1 LAVVTPQEAFNISE
15 TRTYDRILEAFNQR
29 NTSNLI
35 SYLGVL
41 KGGNVLSESSYDKL
55 INLLQKTQLDP
66 SYQSQVLMSEAELA
80 RFDLVL
86 VNEIEDLI

>member
-1 LAVVTPQEAFNISE
+1 MPQPYIDEMGVTHYNDATGSGTVADPYIPKVAVTG
-15 TRTYDRILEAFNQR
+15 L
-29 NTSNLI
+29 
-35 SYLGVL
+35 
-41 KGGNVLSESSYDKL
+41 VLSESSYDKL

-66 SYQSQVLMSEAELA
+66 DYQSQVLMSEAELA